1 MYATRDDLIKRFGE
15 NEIANLEAMQTSLTA
30 VSDALQD
37 ATEEIDT
44 YIAVQYNLPLP
55 NAPNTL
61 KRVACNIARFRLY
74 YQQPTDEVRKRYEDE
89 IVYLKRIA
97 DKKAVLSILNH
108 DNAITDEKPTSKH
121 PSTMPIGSTYRG
133 GVFGDDVLNQMPDFK

>member
-30 VSDALQD
+30 VNDALQD

-55 NAPNTL
+55 NVPNTL

-74 YQQPTDEVRKRYEDE
+74 YQQPTEEVRKRYEDE

-97 DKKAVLSILNH
+97 DKKAVLSILDH
-108 DNAITDEKPTSKH
+108 DNAVTDEKPSKQ
-121 PSTMPIGSTYRG
+121 PSTMPIGTTYRG
-133 GVFGDDVLNQMPDFK
+133 GVFGDDVLNKMPDFK